1 MGENSTLTQF
11 ISTRPGTEYFLS
23 FFLARHPKPCL
34 NTTVRIQLST
44 HTNSSMFMVDEL
56 FHVDSQNVSNT
67 DMEWKQIGFNF
78 FPQTELTNLAF
89 VNPMKA
95 GTCGPV
101 IDNVS
106 VMKIKKK
113 QDSLSRVAAVA
124 VAISVAVA
132 IVGAA
137 GVIFFVRRANSRTI
151 MAVDST
157 GRQNHRPNDDNPV
170 HIRTYAMW
178 EVLKATDNFTNKVGE
193 GGFGVVY
200 RANLEDNS
208 IGAVK
213 RATKR
218 GIGNQQI
225 FKEELS
231 VLLRLNHPNLV
242 NLIGLC
248 FKKGEQILVFEFVPN
263 GSLYGRLHKPSW
275 HSSCPLSWAFRINIA
290 FQITVALQYLHE
302 QAEPPVLHHDVKF
315 ANVLFLDDN
324 HAKLTDFGLSKLGH
338 RDNQAAPAPLKGS
351 YGYTDP

>member
-1 MGENSTLTQF
+1 
-11 ISTRPGTEYFLS
+11 
-23 FFLARHPKPCL
+23 
-34 NTTVRIQLST
+34 
-44 HTNSSMFMVDEL
+44 
-56 FHVDSQNVSNT
+56 
-67 DMEWKQIGFNF
+67 
-78 FPQTELTNLAF
+78 
-89 VNPMKA
+89 MKA
-95 GTCGPV
+95 GTYGPV

-113 QDSLSRVAAVA
+113 HDSLSRVAAVA

-137 GVIFFVRRANSRTI
+137 GVIFFMRRANSRII

-157 GRQNHRPNDDNPV
+157 RRQNHRPNDDNPI

-200 RANLEDNS
+200 RVNLEGNS

-218 GIGNQQI
+218 GINNQQI

-248 FKKGEQILVFEFVPN
+248 FEKEFKDEVTAKTQKVVVELLKGAGKIHWV
-263 GSLYGRLHKPSW
+263 GA
-275 HSSCPLSWAFRINIA
+275 PLSVVGFVLARFGQMSSN
-290 FQITVALQYLHE
+290 QSDCLALLK
-302 QAEPPVLHHDVKF
+302 DMF
-315 ANVLFLDDN
+315 N
-324 HAKLTDFGLSKLGH
+324 LGKH
-338 RDNQAAPAPLKGS
+338 ILQLND
-351 YGYTDP
+351 